1 MTTFHTNAAVT
12 PASISCPICKV
23 DNHPL
28 ATCSQFK
35 VLPHDQ
41 KMSALK
47 SRDLCLNCL
56 RPGHYV
62 RQCKSLHRC
71 KKCQKLHHTILHV
84 DPPDISTPPSIATP
98 QPSVTVTNNSASTLD
113 SGSMSHSLLMTC
125 RVMVHGP
132 DGSSVESRA
141 LLDSVSS
148 ASFVSERL
156 AQCLCLPRS
165 RQNTKIVGIAGISH
179 GSSSHS
185 VTKVIV
191 STVCDPSRQIHVSAV
206 ILPRV
211 TCDLPIQSVP
221 FKSEWT
227 HLSDLTLADPN
238 FGQPDCIDLLLGID
252 VFVQVV
258 RHGRRFGVPGSPSAF
273 ETDFGWVIAGETA
286 TNVLHFSIA
295 SHHTTVST
303 GDEILRRFWDV
314 EEQPGDFSKLSTEE
328 RVVVKHFEQCHS
340 RSSDGRFIVPLP
352 KKTPAP
358 LIGESLSQAV
368 RRFRSLERSLHFKN
382 QFHELSAVMDE
393 YFKENHAELVP
404 TADLEKPTNK
414 VFYLPLQVVRKES
427 SSTTKLRAVFD
438 ASAASSSGTSLNDT
452 LLVGPTVHSSLVSVL
467 LRFRLHHVALTAD
480 VSRMYRAILLDPP
493 DKDLHRFVWRSS
505 PSEPL
510 RGYRMNRI
518 TFGVAASSYAANM
531 AIKRNAIDLA
541 LQFPMAAEAV
551 HQSFYVDNALTGA
564 DSVEDAISLQKQL
577 QELFTRGG
585 FTLRKWNSSNPS
597 VLRHIPTELK
607 DTQMQCT
614 LPDATEYTKMLG
626 IEWNTVTDHF
636 RLTIGPLPPQTTL
649 TKRALISDVSKV
661 FDVFGW
667 FPLVQ
672 SR

>member
-1 MTTFHTNAAVT
+1 
-12 PASISCPICKV
+12 
-23 DNHPL
+23 
-28 ATCSQFK
+28 
-35 VLPHDQ
+35 
-41 KMSALK
+41 
-47 SRDLCLNCL
+47 
-56 RPGHYV
+56 
-62 RQCKSLHRC
+62 
-71 KKCQKLHHTILHV
+71 
-84 DPPDISTPPSIATP
+84 
-98 QPSVTVTNNSASTLD
+98 
-113 SGSMSHSLLMTC
+113 MSHSLLMTC

-141 LLDSVSS
+141 LLDSASS

-165 RQNTKIVGIAGISH
+165 CQNTKIVGIAGISH

-185 VTKVIV
+185 VTKIIV
-191 STVCDPSRQIHVSAV
+191 SPVCNPSRQIHVSAV

-238 FGQPDCIDLLLGID
+238 FSQPDCIDLLLEID

-303 GDEILRRFWDV
+303 GDEILRCFWEV

-328 RVVVKHFEQCHS
+328 RAVVEHFEQCHS
-340 RSSDGRFIVPLP
+340 RSSDGHFIVPLP

-358 LIGESLSQAV
+358 LIGESRSQAV
-368 RRFRSLERSLHFKN
+368 TFQSLERSLQFKN

-393 YFKENHAELVP
+393 YFKENRTELVP

-414 VFYLPLQVVRKES
+414 VFYLPLQVVRKQS

-467 LRFRLHHVALTAD
+467 LRFRVHRVALTAD
-480 VSRMYRAILLDPP
+480 VSRMYHAILLDPP
-493 DKDLHRFVWRSS
+493 DKDLHCFMWRSS

-510 RGYRMNRI
+510 RDYRMNRI

-531 AIKRNAIDLA
+531 AIKRNEIDLA
-541 LQFPMAAEAV
+541 LQFLLAAEAV
-551 HQSFYVDNALTGA
+551 HQSFYVDDALTST

-577 QELFTRGG
+577 QELFTYGG
-585 FTLRKWNSSNPS
+585 FTLCKWNSSNPS
-597 VLRHIPTELK
+597 VLRHFPKELK
-607 DTQMQCT
+607 THKHNAHCLMQLST
-614 LPDATEYTKMLG
+614 PRRSG
-626 IEWNTVTDHF
+626 
-636 RLTIGPLPPQTTL
+636 
-649 TKRALISDVSKV
+649 
-661 FDVFGW
+661 
-667 FPLVQ
+667 
-672 SR
+672 